1 MAKPA
6 LSDGST
12 TYARGCESLA
22 RIGRAIGLTPSY
34 RSVPP
39 RLAMPRTTDEH
50 LRRQLDLARIPVT
63 VESIRMAA
71 KCACLIVILAMS
83 ALTVAYMSIVHG
95 RLALPLMVISA
106 VAPVLVHQAII
117 GHPTSMARKRA
128 ANVLRGS
135 TESMSLM
142 TMSIRHEPS
151 VPNAIRFASES
162 ESEFSGELRMCVW
175 DVIMGRFNS
184 FEAALYDVGCRW
196 SAFGEE
202 LKMAVSSLLTAVSE
216 KTEEGKRRALDRAN
230 HAMVMGAK
238 RRIEEYALS
247 LSTPSM
253 LLFGLGILLP
263 IMVGAFLPML
273 SWDIWST
280 PALEGVSQNDENGLI
295 IQTGFLMNL
304 LFPAVAL
311 LVAMEAVS
319 RHPLERS
326 TRRMKSSSPRR
337 TECII
342 AITIGCVAGLSLW
355 HFASN
360 HVEPVIVLLAFT
372 CPTSIILLITSS
384 GPTFIRSD
392 EKEAVMGDMLFRMGA
407 RMLEGEN
414 FESALEN
421 AATDSGKDRSR
432 VPYRIA
438 VRAIV
443 LGQDFNEAMNDE
455 DNMVRASGAND
466 AMKVVKR
473 AAEKDEQSAGLLAM
487 DLATYIRDLSQIES
501 MLKSRLRPIISMM
514 RMTAHVMGPVVLGIT
529 YSIYMSLESLGGG
542 SGSVTP
548 GQLVLVL
555 GIFLAEINAV
565 VCFFVWGIEGGVDK
579 RALQKSTGV
588 CILVS
593 QLIFAATVVTAT

>member
-1 MAKPA
+1 MAKPVP
-6 LSDGST
+6 SDESA
-12 TYARGCESLA
+12 TYVRVCESLV
-22 RIGRAIGLTPSY
+22 RIGCAIGLGSSPK
-34 RSVPP
+34 SVAP
-39 RLAMPRTTDEH
+39 RLAMSRTTDEY
-50 LRRQLDLARIPVT
+50 LRRQLDLSRIPVT
-63 VESIRMAA
+63 VESIRRAA
-71 KCACLIVILAMS
+71 KCAGLMVIIAMG
-83 ALTVAYMSIVHG
+83 ALTVSYMLLIHG
-95 RLALPLMVISA
+95 RLALPLMVISV
-106 VAPVLVHQAII
+106 VAPALAHHAII
-117 GHPTSMARKRA
+117 GHPTSKARKRA
-128 ANVLRGS
+128 ANILRGS

-162 ESEFSGELRMCVW
+162 GSEFSAELRMCVW

-184 FEAALYDVGCRW
+184 FEAALYDIGCRW

-202 LKMAVSSLLTAVSE
+202 LKMAVSSLLTAASE

-280 PALEGVSQNDENGLI
+280 PALDGTSQDNGNGLI
-295 IQTGFLMNL
+295 IQTAFLMNL

-326 TRRMKSSSPRR
+326 VRRMKSSNLQRQG
-337 TECII
+337 CII
-342 AITIGCVAGLSLW
+342 AIAIGCVSGLSFWL
-355 HFASN
+355 FASN

-372 CPTSIILLITSS
+372 CPASVISLITSS
-384 GPTFIRSD
+384 SPAFERSD

-414 FESALEN
+414 FESALKN
-421 AATDSGKDRSR
+421 AAIDSGKDRSR
-432 VPYRIA
+432 VPYRVA

-443 LGQDFNEAMNDE
+443 LGQDFNDAMDDE
-455 DNMVRASGAND
+455 DNRTRGSSANE

-514 RMTAHVMGPVVLGIT
+514 RMTAHVMGPIVLGIT

-542 SGSVTP
+542 SGAVTP
-548 GQLVLVL
+548 EQLVLVL

-565 VCFFVWGIEGGVDK
+565 VCFFVWGIEGGVDR
-579 RALQKSTGV
+579 RALQKSIGV

>member
-1 MAKPA
+1 
-6 LSDGST
+6 
-12 TYARGCESLA
+12 
-22 RIGRAIGLTPSY
+22 
-34 RSVPP
+34 
-39 RLAMPRTTDEH
+39 
-50 LRRQLDLARIPVT
+50 
-63 VESIRMAA
+63 MAA
-71 KCACLIVILAMS
+71 KCAALLVIIAMGAS
-83 ALTVAYMSIVHG
+83 TISYMLFIHG
-95 RLALPLMVISA
+95 RLALPLMAISVVSPA
-106 VAPVLVHQAII
+106 LAHLTVI
-117 GHPTSMARKRA
+117 GHPRSMARKRA
-128 ANVLRGS
+128 ANILRGS
-135 TESMSLM
+135 TESINLMS
-142 TMSIRHEPS
+142 MSIRHEPS

-162 ESEFSGELRMCVW
+162 GSEFSDELRMCVW

-184 FEAALYDVGCRW
+184 FEAALYDIGCRW

-202 LKMAVSSLLTAVSE
+202 LKMAVSSLLTAASE

-280 PALEGVSQNDENGLI
+280 PALDGAALDDENGFI
-295 IQTGFLMNL
+295 IQTAFLMNL
-304 LFPAVAL
+304 LFPAVAM

-326 TRRMKSSSPRR
+326 ARRITSSGPQRHR
-337 TECII
+337 CII
-342 AITIGCVAGLSLW
+342 AIAIGCASGLSFWL
-355 HFASN
+355 FVSDYI
-360 HVEPVIVLLAFT
+360 EPVLLLLAFT
-372 CPTSIILLITSS
+372 CPASVISFIASS
-384 GPTFIRSD
+384 SQSSEMSN
-392 EKEAVMGDMLFRMGA
+392 EKEAVKGDMLFRMGA

-421 AATDSGKDRSR
+421 AATDSGKDGTR

-443 LGQDFNEAMNDE
+443 LGQDFNTAMDD
-455 DNMVRASGAND
+455 DNTRTRTSSANE

-514 RMTAHVMGPVVLGIT
+514 RMTAHVMGPIVLGIT

-542 SGSVTP
+542 SGTLTP
-548 GQLVLVL
+548 GQLVFIL
-555 GIFLAEINAV
+555 GIFLVEINAV
-565 VCFFVWGIEGGVDK
+565 VCYFIWGIEGGTDK
-579 RALQKSTGV
+579 RVLQRSIGI

-593 QLIFAATVVTAT
+593 QLIFAATVVTAS